1 MKEFSKEQKKL
12 SGWGKNKF
20 FNCNIAYPKNINELK
35 ALVKGN
41 IIARGL
47 GRSYGNSSIQP
58 SSTIVTTKLNKILYF
73 NKKNGIIEVESGIS
87 IKELVKETVRN
98 GWFLPVTPGSKY
110 ITIGGMV
117 ASDVHGK
124 NHHKVGSFRN
134 FILDLRVINNRG
146 KVLLCNKI
154 KNRDLFN
161 YTIGAMG
168 LTGIIYS
175 CRFKLKKISS
185 NLIFQETFKNI
196 NLKETIKSFEN
207 SKNWEY
213 NVAWLDSSANKE
225 SLGRSILY
233 RGHHVK
239 KNKSFIEFKEKNS
252 IQIPNLFPSWFMNKY
267 TIKLLNFLYFLLS
280 SKKSGVVSLDKY
292 FYPLDSISNWNVVY
306 GKKGFITYQFVVPY
320 KNSYKVISQIL
331 KILLDNK
338 IYSFVSVIKLMKKND
353 KYLSFGKKGFSLV
366 FDFPIYDNIHQVL
379 NKIDKIIIV
388 NNGDIY
394 LTKDSRINKNAFKQ
408 INKRFYSSSFKKFRK
423 KKDVYF
429 SSLQSERLKI

>member
-1 MKEFSKEQKKL
+1 MKL
-12 SGWGKNKF
+12 SGWGNNKF
-20 FNCNIAYPKNINELK
+20 INCKVHYPKNIIELK
-35 ALVKGN
+35 VLIKNDV
-41 IIARGL
+41 IVRGL
-47 GRSYGNSSIQP
+47 GRSYGDSSIQP
-58 SSTIVTTKLNKILYF
+58 NLTIITSKLKKILYF
-73 NKKNGIIEVESGIS
+73 DKKKGIIEVESGIS
-87 IKELVKETVRN
+87 VKDLIKETINK

-134 FILDLRVINNRG
+134 FITEL
-146 KVLLCNKI
+146 KVLNYKKKIISCNRK
-154 KNRDLFN
+154 KNNNLFN
-161 YTIGAMG
+161 YSIGGMG
-168 LTGIIYS
+168 LTGFIYS

-185 NLIFQETFKNI
+185 DLIFQETLKNK

-280 SKKSGVVSLDKY
+280 SRRNGEVSLDKY

-331 KILLDNK
+331 NILLSNK

-379 NKIDKIIIV
+379 NKIDKIIII
-388 NNGDIY
+388 NSGDIY
-394 LTKDSRINKNAFKQ
+394 LTKDSRVNKNTFQQ
-408 INKRFYSSSFKKFRK
+408 INKKFYSPSFKKLRK
-423 KKDVYF
+423 KKGVYF

>member
-1 MKEFSKEQKKL
+1 MEKLSRKMKL
-12 SGWGKNKF
+12 SGWGNNKF
-20 FNCNIAYPKNINELK
+20 VNCKVHYPKNITELK
-35 ALVKGN
+35 TLIKNDV
-41 IIARGL
+41 IVRGL
-47 GRSYGNSSIQP
+47 GRSYGDSSIQP
-58 SSTIVTTKLNKILYF
+58 NLTIITSKLKKILYF
-73 NKKNGIIEVESGIS
+73 DKKKGIIEVESGIS
-87 IKELVKETVRN
+87 VKDLIKETISK
-98 GWFLPVTPGSKY
+98 GWFLPVTPGSKN
-110 ITIGGMV
+110 ISIGGMV

-134 FILDLRVINNRG
+134 FITELKMLNYKKKVI
-146 KVLLCNKI
+146 LCNKK
-154 KNRDLFN
+154 KNNKLFN
-161 YTIGAMG
+161 YSIGGMG
-168 LTGIIYS
+168 LTGLIYS

-185 NLIFQETFKNI
+185 DLIFQETLKNK

-213 NVAWLDSSANKE
+213 NVAWLDSSANKK
-225 SLGRSILY
+225 SFGRSILY
-233 RGHHVK
+233 RAHHVK
-239 KNKSFIEFKEKNS
+239 KGKSFINFKEKNS
-252 IQIPNLFPSWFMNKY
+252 IKIPNLFPSWFMNKY

-280 SKKSGVVSLDKY
+280 SRRNGEVSLDKY

-331 KILLDNK
+331 NILLSNK

-394 LTKDSRINKNAFKQ
+394 LTKDSRINKNAFKK